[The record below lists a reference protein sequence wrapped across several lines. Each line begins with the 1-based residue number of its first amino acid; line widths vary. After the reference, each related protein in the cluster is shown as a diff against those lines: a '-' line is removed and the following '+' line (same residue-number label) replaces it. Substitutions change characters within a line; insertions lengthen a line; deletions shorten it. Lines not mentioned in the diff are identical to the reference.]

1 MNNAQNCKNFEKITK
16 KCIYYVYKT
25 KEKWY
30 NGDIGGYKG
39 DMRKMNIM
47 KKAMTAVL
55 VFCLS
60 LIIFTSNV
68 QAVSTTI
75 RASASKVA
83 VRKDSFRNC

>member
-1 MNNAQNCKNFEKITK
+1 
-16 KCIYYVYKT
+16 
-25 KEKWY
+25 
-30 NGDIGGYKG
+30 
-39 DMRKMNIM
+39 MNIM

-83 VRKDSFRNC
+83 VRKDCFRNC